1 MQNLWIKVTVI
12 LFQINSISSII
23 VIVVIND
30 VVIVIVIVI
39 IIIIII
45 IIILFFFFFIMF
57 IFHKF
62 GSDDEKVK
70 DLKVVC
76 VCLSCRLSMQANL
89 KWLSDISKLGFRGF
103 CPDT

>member
-23 VIVVIND
+23 VIVVSND

-39 IIIIII
+39 IIII
-45 IIILFFFFFIMF
+45 LFFFFFFFFIMF

-62 GSDDEKVK
+62 GSAFEKVK

>member
-1 MQNLWIKVTVI
+1 VTVI

-30 VVIVIVIVI
+30 VVVI
-39 IIIIII
+39 IIIII
-45 IIILFFFFFIMF
+45 LFFFFIMF

-62 GSDDEKVK
+62 GSAVEKVK

>member
-23 VIVVIND
+23 VIVVSND

-39 IIIIII
+39 IIII
-45 IIILFFFFFIMF
+45 LFFFFFFFIMF

-62 GSDDEKVK
+62 GSAFEKVK

-76 VCLSCRLSMQANL
+76 VCACHAGFPCRL
-89 KWLSDISKLGFRGF
+89 
-103 CPDT
+103 T

>member
-23 VIVVIND
+23 VIVVSND
-30 VVIVIVIVI
+30 VVIVIVII
-39 IIIIII
+39 IIM
-45 IIILFFFFFIMF
+45 LFFFFFFFIMF

-62 GSDDEKVK
+62 GSAFEKVK

>member
-1 MQNLWIKVTVI
+1 VTVI
-12 LFQINSISSII
+12 LFQITSISSII

-30 VVIVIVIVI
+30 VVVIL
-39 IIIIII
+39 
-45 IIILFFFFFIMF
+45 IIILFFFFIMF

-62 GSDDEKVK
+62 GSAVEKVK

>member
-45 IIILFFFFFIMF
+45 LFFFFFIMF

-62 GSDDEKVK
+62 GSAVEKVK

-76 VCLSCRLSMQANL
+76 VLVMQAFHA
-89 KWLSDISKLGFRGF
+89 G
-103 CPDT
+103 

>member
-1 MQNLWIKVTVI
+1 VTVI

-30 VVIVIVIVI
+30 VVVI
-39 IIIIII
+39 IIII
-45 IIILFFFFFIMF
+45 LFFFFIMF

-62 GSDDEKVK
+62 GSAVEKVK